1 MSKKDRQ
8 YNSVL
13 SLLEKK
19 GRLSTSDI
27 MSILNVSEST
37 ARRVAIA
44 LEERGLAIR
53 TFGGIQKPFYNN
65 YYSYDD
71 LEEKML
77 EQKQRIGQFA
87 STLVT
92 DNDIV
97 FISGGTTVFQMV
109 ISLAEKLRDN
119 KVKNMTVI
127 TSSFVNVEI
136 LAKYC
141 RVILIG
147 GQYRPERRDFAGLIA
162 EKSIRHLS
170 IGKCFMGVDAINTED
185 GLMSYDIET
194 ARIDELVIARS
205 GSVTVL
211 CDSTKI
217 GKKGFITHAPISCVQ
232 NIVTDTGIPLPYKA
246 EYEAL
251 GIKVYCV

>member
-1 MSKKDRQ
+1 MTKKERQ
-8 YNSVL
+8 HEKVL
-13 SLLEKK
+13 SLLEKN

-27 MSILNVSEST
+27 MSTLNVSEST
-37 ARRVAIA
+37 ARRVAIS
-44 LEERGLAIR
+44 LEKKGLAVR
-53 TFGGIQKPFYNN
+53 TFGGIQKAFFNN

-77 EQKQRIGQFA
+77 NQKQRIGQFA
-87 STLVT
+87 STLVEN
-92 DNDIV
+92 NDIV

-109 ISLAEKLRDN
+109 ISLAGRLREN
-119 KVKNMTVI
+119 KVKNVTVI
-127 TSSFVNVEI
+127 TSSFLNVEI

-141 RVILIG
+141 KVILTG

-162 EKSIRHLS
+162 EKSIRYLS

-185 GLMSYDIET
+185 GLMSYDIDT
-194 ARIDELVIARS
+194 ARLDELVILRS

-217 GKKGFITHAPISCVQ
+217 GKKGFITHAPISCVR
-232 NIVTDTGIPLPYKA
+232 NMVTDDGIPNSTKA

-251 GIKVYCV
+251 GIKVHVV